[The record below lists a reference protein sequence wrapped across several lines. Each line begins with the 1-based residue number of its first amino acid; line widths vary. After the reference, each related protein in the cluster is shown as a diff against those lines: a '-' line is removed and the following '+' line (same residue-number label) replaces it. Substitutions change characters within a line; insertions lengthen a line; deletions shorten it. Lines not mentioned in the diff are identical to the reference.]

1 MSLTEA
7 LIALAVLV
15 LAGIA
20 LQGWWTARRGG
31 ARRRLVVPPE
41 PPAQRLEP
49 SFGAAADAPDA
60 AAPAETGPWAD
71 TAADDGERGA
81 AGDATGPGGDA
92 VQDGAAP
99 AAGDSLGALGAGRP
113 PLRRPPPLDPL
124 IDALVGLTLEAPVSG
139 EFVIAHLPATR
150 RAGGKP
156 FAIEG
161 LDTETGTWQP
171 PQPGRRYGEL
181 QAGVQLA
188 NRSGP
193 LNEIEYSEF
202 VQKVQ
207 AFADAVGAL
216 PDFPDMLEVVARGR
230 ELDAF
235 ANPRDAQLALTL
247 KSDAVAWSVGFI
259 EQCAARHG
267 FVKGPLPGRLVLPAE
282 EEGAPPVLTL
292 SFDAQAALAEDPA
305 LSAVREVQL
314 CLDVPQTPRAAE
326 PFPAWH
332 TSARKL
338 ADDLAATVVDDYGE
352 PITVHA
358 FATIGKELE
367 QLYAQ
372 LEARDL
378 AAGSAAAR
386 RLFSG

>member
-7 LIALAVLV
+7 LIALALLV
-15 LAGIA
+15 LAGIGV
-20 LQGWWTARRGG
+20 QGWWSARRQAGR
-31 ARRRLVVPPE
+31 APKVVPPGADA
-41 PPAQRLEP
+41 PRTEP
-49 SFGAAADAPDA
+49 SLGEPAVADPADAAAADGPSLASASEPLPRAVAP
-60 AAPAETGPWAD
+60 P
-71 TAADDGERGA
+71 
-81 AGDATGPGGDA
+81 
-92 VQDGAAP
+92 
-99 AAGDSLGALGAGRP
+99 
-113 PLRRPPPLDPL
+113 RRLPVLDPL
-124 IDALVGLTLEAPVSG
+124 IDAIVGLHLESPVSG
-139 EFVIAHLPATR
+139 EFVAAHLPPTR
-150 RAGGKP
+150 RAGSKP

-161 LDTETGTWQP
+161 LDAETGAWQP

-235 ANPRDAQLALTL
+235 ASPRDAQLALTL
-247 KSDAVAWSVGFI
+247 RSDAVAWSVGFI

-292 SFDAQAALAEDPA
+292 SYDAQAALAEDPA
-305 LSAVREVQL
+305 QSAVREVQL
-314 CLDVPQTPRAAE
+314 CLDVPQTPPAAE

-358 FATIGKELE
+358 FAAIGKELE

-378 AAGSAAAR
+378 AAGTAAAR
-386 RLFSG
+386 RVFSG